1 MIDQYIKETGEA
13 HLEHRR
19 GEGFGV
25 VFHDENQFILLSDL
39 AYNSRLGFFQ
49 ASLFPDQPREA
60 EYQPP
65 EPTKWI
71 TAVFTEPGGPTEAD
85 PQGGLPGAGD
95 YQMYAII
102 PDDDTNGFII
112 GEWPSVVAV
121 YEALG
126 RLIETKQADEQVSEY
141 DERLGRLWLSVTE
154 AALKFGVPVDSVRYA
169 AREGFIP
176 MAEKQGN
183 EWRFPQGK
191 FLWWLSKVYQ
201 PRAK

>member
-1 MIDQYIKETGEA
+1 MKSIREMIDQYITETGEA

-39 AYNSRLGFFQ
+39 AFNSKLGFFQ
-49 ASLFPDQPREA
+49 VSLFPDQPREA

-65 EPTKWI
+65 EPTKWT
-71 TAVFTEPGGPTEAD
+71 TAVFTEQGGPTEAD
-85 PQGGLPGAGD
+85 D

-126 RLIETKQADEQVSEY
+126 RLIETKQADEKVGSL
-141 DERLGRLWLSVTE
+141 DERLGHPWLSVSE
-154 AALKFGVPVDSVRYA
+154 AANKWDVPIDTVRYA

-176 MAEKQGN
+176 MAQKQSERGD
-183 EWRFPQGK
+183 WRFPQRK
-191 FLWWLSKVYQ
+191 FLYWLSKVYK
-201 PRAK
+201 PKK

>member
-1 MIDQYIKETGEA
+1 MKSIREMIDQYITETGEA

-19 GEGFGV
+19 GVGFGV
-25 VFHDENQFILLSDL
+25 VFHDEDQFILLSDL
-39 AYNSRLGFFQ
+39 AYNSKLGFFQ
-49 ASLFPDQPREA
+49 VSLFPDATREA

-65 EPTKWI
+65 EPTKWT
-71 TAVFTEPGGPTEAD
+71 TAVFTE
-85 PQGGLPGAGD
+85 QGGATSADD

-126 RLIETKQADEQVSEY
+126 RLIETRQADEQVDSL
-141 DERLGRLWLSVTE
+141 DERLGHPWLSVSE
-154 AALKFGVPVDSVRYA
+154 AALKYTVPVDTVRYA

-176 MAEKQGN
+176 MAQKQSERGD
-183 EWRFPQGK
+183 WRFPQRK
-191 FLWWLSKVYQ
+191 FLWWLSKVYK
-201 PRAK
+201 PREK

>member
-1 MIDQYIKETGEA
+1 MKSIREMIDQYISETGEA

-25 VFHDENQFILLSDL
+25 VFHDEGQFILLSDL
-39 AYNSRLGFFQ
+39 AYNSKLGFFQ
-49 ASLFPDQPREA
+49 VSLFPDQPREA
-60 EYQPP
+60 EYIPP
-65 EPTKWI
+65 PPTQWT
-71 TAVFTEPGGPTEAD
+71 TAVFTEKGGPTEAD
-85 PQGGLPGAGD
+85 D

-126 RLIETKQADEQVSEY
+126 KLIESKQADEQVSEY

-154 AALKFGVPVDSVRYA
+154 ASLKFNVPIDSVRYA

-176 MAEKQGN
+176 LAEKQGN

-191 FLWWLSKVYQ
+191 FLWWLNKVYK
-201 PRAK
+201 PREK